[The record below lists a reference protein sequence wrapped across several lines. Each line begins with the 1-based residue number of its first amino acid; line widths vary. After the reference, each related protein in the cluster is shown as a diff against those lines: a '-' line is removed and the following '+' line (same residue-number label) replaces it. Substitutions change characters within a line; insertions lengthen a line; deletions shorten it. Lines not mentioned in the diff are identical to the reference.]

1 LIAVVV
7 AAIIY
12 LAFGWNLLIT
22 SLVRG
27 GLFALMAVGLSL
39 VFGVM
44 NIPHFAHGEFY
55 MLGAYAAFFAYR
67 KWGLYPL
74 LVILIAGLIDFAVGA
89 AVEKSV
95 FYPLRRRSREGWI
108 MNSFLLTVG
117 LSFVLQNGVQ
127 AIWGAEYRGV
137 TSYWKG
143 ALQIGSLGI
152 SVDRA
157 VAFLI
162 AIVSIVVFWF
172 FLQRTRTGRAIR
184 AVAQDETGAKLMG
197 INIDNVQ
204 TLTFA
209 LSSMLAGI
217 AGASLLSINPA
228 YPTVGLVPLYVS
240 WYVVIL
246 VGLGNVA
253 AAIPGGFIVGLLQT
267 LSSYY
272 LGVGWQDAA
281 SLAIIIVI
289 LLVRPAGIFGSEV
302 KGVWER

>member
-1 LIAVVV
+1 
-7 AAIIY
+7 
-12 LAFGWNLLIT
+12 

>member
-1 LIAVVV
+1 MIAVVV